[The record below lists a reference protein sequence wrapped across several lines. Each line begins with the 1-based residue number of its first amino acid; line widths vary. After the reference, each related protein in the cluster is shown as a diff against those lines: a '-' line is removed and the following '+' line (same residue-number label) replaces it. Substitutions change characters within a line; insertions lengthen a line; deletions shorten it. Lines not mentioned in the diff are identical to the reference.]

1 MAPDSQL
8 AIRGGPRS
16 VTVRSAL
23 QRVRLRRGL
32 ERTWDLRG
40 LIGLTLR
47 GRTSQRHNGG
57 LVARFEEDFARM
69 HDAAFGL
76 AMNSGTAALHSAYA
90 AVGVG
95 PGSEVIVPSYTWQ
108 ATATP
113 VLQCGGV
120 PVFCDVDP
128 QTFTLDPD
136 AVERA
141 ITPRTRAVCVVHIW
155 GNPADL
161 ERLRAIARRHDV
173 ALIEDCSHAHG
184 ARYQGRGVGSWGD
197 VGCFSLQGAKAV
209 DAGEGGIA
217 LTSDPVLYDRM
228 LLLGHSGMVPDRQ
241 KAGTFDAGGLEMSLG
256 LKFRPHLFAV
266 HLAARSFARL
276 PARNRRAA
284 RVWQV
289 LCEELDGA
297 PGLQPQRTLP
307 GAERGG
313 FYSFVFRYDGEELG
327 GPDARTLVAAVEAE
341 GAPLTR
347 DQYHAGQLHQYPVFT
362 TLDRRVLG
370 GGCFDPTRPWEE
382 NLWRGALP
390 VTERLGR
397 TNLRFP
403 PQLADT
409 SERFVR
415 QCARALRK
423 VLAAEV
429 PAGASSPVAAGA
441 EPRLAAEAR

>member
-1 MAPDSQL
+1 
-8 AIRGGPRS
+8 
-16 VTVRSAL
+16 
-23 QRVRLRRGL
+23 
-32 ERTWDLRG
+32 
-40 LIGLTLR
+40 
-47 GRTSQRHNGG
+47 
-57 LVARFEEDFARM
+57 
-69 HDAAFGL
+69 
-76 AMNSGTAALHSAYA
+76 
-90 AVGVG
+90 
-95 PGSEVIVPSYTWQ
+95 
-108 ATATP
+108 
-113 VLQCGGV
+113 
-120 PVFCDVDP
+120 
-128 QTFTLDPD
+128 
-136 AVERA
+136 
-141 ITPRTRAVCVVHIW
+141 
-155 GNPADL
+155 
-161 ERLRAIARRHDV
+161 
-173 ALIEDCSHAHG
+173 
-184 ARYQGRGVGSWGD
+184 
-197 VGCFSLQGAKAV
+197 
-209 DAGEGGIA
+209 
-217 LTSDPVLYDRM
+217 
-228 LLLGHSGMVPDRQ
+228 
-241 KAGTFDAGGLEMSLG
+241 
-256 LKFRPHLFAV
+256 
-266 HLAARSFARL
+266 
-276 PARNRRAA
+276 
-284 RVWQV
+284 V